1 MISRYFDN
9 LSALKAL
16 LKRKKQKINKGEF
29 IHSCIYIFIFF
40 LARFVQSH
48 LLIIFF
54 FLNFQGLKGET
65 FLLSTHLR
73 CFNPTVMFFF
83 KCTIEQF
90 IQNRESESTKESCFF
105 LENTNSDELS
115 LARLK

>member
-16 LKRKKQKINKGEF
+16 LKRNKKSTKGNLS
-29 IHSCIYIFIFF
+29 ILAYTYIFIFF